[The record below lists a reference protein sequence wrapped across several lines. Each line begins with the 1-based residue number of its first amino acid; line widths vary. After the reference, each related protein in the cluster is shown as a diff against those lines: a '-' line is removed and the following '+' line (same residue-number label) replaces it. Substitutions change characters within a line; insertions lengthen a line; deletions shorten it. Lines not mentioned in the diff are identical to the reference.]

1 MQSDIADRPQADWY
15 GMREAAQSSP
25 SAFRSLL
32 EQYKSTTS
40 PVIAGWLI
48 GVITHCRRHGPVQ
61 PEEAIAALIELT
73 KSLKVWALGQTPT
86 GLLAALQSAIYEN
99 GLPDRTDHKALAEFI
114 WQAAFQHYSTF
125 KGPRHDL
132 DVDVINL
139 CASLARREQLIPVLT
154 TRSGL
159 RDEMILKLESM
170 VQRLATED
178 KDLYRATAPMR
189 ILRSNHCGS
198 ATTATFANGP
208 AVPISA
214 RQSASSNA
222 PAAGGLLWLVTSG
235 RG

>member
-1 MQSDIADRPQADWY
+1 MESDSADRPEGDWY

-25 SAFRSLL
+25 LAFRLLL

-73 KSLKVWALGQTPT
+73 KSLKVWELGQTPT

-99 GLPDRTDHKALAEFI
+99 GLPDRTDHEALAEFI
-114 WQAAFQHYSTF
+114 WQAAFQHYSAF

-139 CASLARREQLIPVLT
+139 CASLARREQLISVLT

-170 VQRLATED
+170 VQRLARED
-178 KDLYRATAPMR
+178 KDLYESCGPNGNFAIQSLRLSDSDFRERSSRANISKAKR
-189 ILRSNHCGS
+189 ILKR
-198 ATTATFANGP
+198 A
-208 AVPISA
+208 
-214 RQSASSNA
+214 
-222 PAAGGLLWLVTSG
+222 G
-235 RG
+235 RGRPPVTGDER